1 MDSNFTKSFDPLY
14 GRTNS
19 RSPDSNDDRD
29 SWRVMVQRIYTDIT
43 MLLQREGQLIRS
55 EMTEKVVQVKA
66 ATFTLVAS
74 WIVLFIGSQCLAAAA
89 IMLLSMVIPLWVS
102 AVIVTAAFL
111 ISGVFMFF
119 VALKKINTEDLKP
132 RKSIEAFDHIR
143 FSLKEKV
150 HEITKH

>member
-1 MDSNFTKSFDPLY
+1 
-14 GRTNS
+14 
-19 RSPDSNDDRD
+19 
-29 SWRVMVQRIYTDIT
+29 